1 MIETIPQQEAV
12 CDIPKQVN
20 REDISVGDVPFVT
33 GNEPYAGGVSNR
45 PATEKTEYATYMPP
59 PNPALEEKLAKGA
72 KKRAKL
78 AAKEAKEREKLEA
91 KAAKLRAKFEAK
103 EAKRRAKA
111 SKKKH
116 TGLVV
121 FLVILILLLLSS
133 IAVGAWFVHDR
144 EIIDLE
150 EMFPWMPEIPD
161 FPEIGFL
168 IGVLEDEAEEPDED
182 ETEDEDEETDDPD
195 ETEEENEPIEKD
207 EKITYC
213 DAVTDGAFALVD
225 SKSEVMTEDEYEKI
239 LKKAKDVSEENEIS
253 IILIID
259 KDIFGDKDEAEKY
272 MIDACDT
279 LFENYSGM
287 MDDYCI
293 FFIDSEQNS
302 CYSMISE
309 TAAPDDGDEY
319 KKLLGSFGKNVKED
333 GYKKA
338 IIKLLDG
345 LSF

>member
-1 MIETIPQQEAV
+1 MKCHNCKNEIRDDANFCLHCGTPVLKKEPDTRPMINEFADEKIVIPVVQNEAVRRTPVEPEAAVEETESYTVPAEDTLAESAEAVKLEVPPVIISNSLQVSEEPVKDTSPVIETIPQDEAV

-121 FLVILILLLLSS
+121 FLIILILLLLSS

-144 EIIDLE
+144 GIIDLE

-207 EKITYC
+207 EKVTYC

-225 SKSEVMTEDEYEKI
+225 SKSEV
-239 LKKAKDVSEENEIS
+239 
-253 IILIID
+253 
-259 KDIFGDKDEAEKY
+259 
-272 MIDACDT
+272 
-279 LFENYSGM
+279 
-287 MDDYCI
+287 
-293 FFIDSEQNS
+293 
-302 CYSMISE
+302 
-309 TAAPDDGDEY
+309 
-319 KKLLGSFGKNVKED
+319 
-333 GYKKA
+333 
-338 IIKLLDG
+338 
-345 LSF
+345 